1 MYKRVLFTGLL
12 LSNAALAQETV
23 ISGKDF
29 LSGAGDAKLA
39 EIARQAAA
47 QGKTVQI
54 TAPKYWQDK
63 VAAKVRAGAEDAR
76 VQTSEGFL
84 ENVVVKVVAA
94 KSETAKPAAAPAEP
108 VAAAEPAADEK
119 VVAEK
124 AAAEKAKKAAA
135 AKAAAEKAAAD
146 KAAAD
151 QAAAE
156 QAAAEKAA
164 AEKAAAE
171 RAAAERAAAEK
182 AAADKAA
189 AEKAAAAKAAAD
201 KAAAEKAAADAVAA
215 KRHNME
221 KNLNEGRPAAG
232 TLQVTQLLKDDVV
245 YIDGEI
251 RGVVRRVGTRP
262 ALYWLEGDLNL
273 DRIELLPNGT
283 GRYNVVA
290 DIHETAN
297 PTLRTHLGGH
307 VVANVP
313 APNSAERT
321 SLQTQYAE
329 GRDVTESLHPADL
342 KAGDV
347 VYTGQGAA
355 LVVRRAGVGLLRFW
369 LDGDLNLGQPG
380 LQKQGGNI
388 YKVLS
393 DTIK

>member
-1 MYKRVLFTGLL
+1 MYKRVLITGLL
-12 LSNAALAQETV
+12 LGSAAAWAQETV

-29 LSGAGDAKLA
+29 LSGAADAKLA

-47 QGKTVQI
+47 EGKTVQI

-63 VAAKVRAGAEDAR
+63 ARAKVHAGAEDAR

-94 KSETAKPAAAPAEP
+94 KAETPKAAAVEAPAP
-108 VAAAEPAADEK
+108 AVADDQA
-119 VVAEK
+119 AEK
-124 AAAEKAKKAAA
+124 AASAKKAAA

-151 QAAAE
+151 QTAVEQAAA
-156 QAAAEKAA
+156 QRAAAEKAA

-171 RAAAERAAAEK
+171 KAAAEK

-201 KAAAEKAAADAVAA
+201 KAAGEKAAADALAA
-215 KRHNME
+215 KRQNME
-221 KNLNEGRPAAG
+221 KNLNEGKPAAG

-245 YIDGEI
+245 YIDGNI
-251 RGVVRRVGTRP
+251 RGVVRRVSGHP
-262 ALYWLEGDLNL
+262 QFYWVEGDLNL
-273 DRIELLPNGT
+273 DRIELLPNGS

-290 DIHETAN
+290 DIHDTAN
-297 PTLRTHLGGH
+297 PTLRTHTSGH
-307 VVANVP
+307 VVATVP
-313 APNSAERT
+313 AANAAERT

-329 GRDVTESLHPADL
+329 GRDVIESLHPADL

-380 LQKQGGNI
+380 LQKQGANA

>member
-12 LSNAALAQETV
+12 LSSAAFAQETV

-39 EIARQAAA
+39 EIAKQAAA
-47 QGKTVQI
+47 EGKSVQI

-63 VAAKVRAGAEDAR
+63 AAAKVHAGAADAR
-76 VQTSEGFL
+76 VQASEGFL
-84 ENVVVKVVAA
+84 ENVVVKIVAGKA
-94 KSETAKPAAAPAEP
+94 EAPKAAAAETPAAAAPI
-108 VAAAEPAADEK
+108 ADEQAT
-119 VVAEK
+119 AEK
-124 AAAEKAKKAAA
+124 AAKKAAA

-156 QAAAEKAA
+156 QAAAE
-164 AEKAAAE
+164 

-182 AAADKAA
+182 AAAEKAAADKAAADRAA

-201 KAAAEKAAADAVAA
+201 KAAAEKAAADALAA
-215 KRHNME
+215 KRQNME

-232 TLQVTQLLKDDVV
+232 TLQVTQLEKDDVV
-245 YIDGEI
+245 YIDGSI
-251 RGVVRRVGTRP
+251 RGVVRRVGGRP
-262 ALYWLEGDLNL
+262 QFHWLEGDLNL
-273 DRIELLPNGT
+273 ERIELLPNGAN
-283 GRYNVVA
+283 RYNVVA
-290 DIHETAN
+290 DIHDTAN
-297 PTLRTHLGGH
+297 PTLRTHTAGH
-307 VVANVP
+307 LVVNVP

-321 SLQTQYAE
+321 SLQSQYAE
-329 GRDVTESLHPADL
+329 GRDVIESLHPADL

-347 VYTGQGAA
+347 VYAGQGAA

-369 LDGDLNLGQPG
+369 LEGDLNLGQSG
-380 LQKQGGNI
+380 LQKQGGNA

>member
-1 MYKRVLFTGLL
+1 MYKRVLFTSLL
-12 LSNAALAQETV
+12 LGSAAAWAQETV

-29 LSGAGDAKLA
+29 LSGAADAKLA

-47 QGKTVQI
+47 EGKTVQI

-63 VAAKVRAGAEDAR
+63 VRAKVRAGAEDAR
-76 VQTSEGFL
+76 VQASEGFL

-94 KSETAKPAAAPAEP
+94 KAETPKAAA
-108 VAAAEPAADEK
+108 VEPAATPPAEDPA
-119 VVAEK
+119 VAEK
-124 AAAEKAKKAAA
+124 AAAEKARKAAA
-135 AKAAAEKAAAD
+135 AKAAAAEKTAAEKAAAE
-146 KAAAD
+146 

-156 QAAAEKAA
+156 QAAADKAA
-164 AEKAAAE
+164 AEKAAAAK
-171 RAAAERAAAEK
+171 AATEKAAAEK
-182 AAADKAA
+182 AVAEKAA

-201 KAAAEKAAADAVAA
+201 KAAAEKAAADALAA
-215 KRHNME
+215 KRQNME
-221 KNLNEGRPAAG
+221 KNLNEGRSAAG

-245 YIDGEI
+245 YIDGPI

-273 DRIELLPNGT
+273 ERIELLPNGV

-290 DIHETAN
+290 DIHDTAN
-297 PTLRTHLGGH
+297 PTLRTHTTGH
-307 VVANVP
+307 VVANMP
-313 APNSAERT
+313 AANSAERT

-347 VYTGQGAA
+347 VYTGQSAA
-355 LVVRRAGVGLLRFW
+355 IIVRRSGVGLLRFW
-369 LDGDLNLGQPG
+369 LEGDLNLGQPG
-380 LQKQGGNI
+380 LQKQGGNA

-393 DTIK
+393 DTVK